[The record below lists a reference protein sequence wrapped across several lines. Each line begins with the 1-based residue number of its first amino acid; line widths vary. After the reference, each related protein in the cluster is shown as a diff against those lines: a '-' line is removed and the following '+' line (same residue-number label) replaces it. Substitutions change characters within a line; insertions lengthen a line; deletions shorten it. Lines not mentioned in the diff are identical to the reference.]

1 MEKDNTEKEIEEALK
16 IPFDYGSEEYLSV
29 REKILKNRE
38 KYRKEKAVQDI
49 MKYKYIKGIFEN
61 E

>member
-49 MKYKYIKGIFEN
+49 IRYKYIKEGLYK
-61 E
+61 

>member
-29 REKILKNRE
+29 REKIFKNRE
-38 KYRKEKAVQDI
+38 KYRKEKTVQDI
-49 MKYKYIKGIFEN
+49 IRYKYLKERLDK
-61 E
+61 